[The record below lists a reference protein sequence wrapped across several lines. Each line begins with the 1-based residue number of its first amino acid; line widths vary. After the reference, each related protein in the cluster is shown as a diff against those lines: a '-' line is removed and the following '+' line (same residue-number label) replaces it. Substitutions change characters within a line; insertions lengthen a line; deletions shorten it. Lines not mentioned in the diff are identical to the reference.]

1 MHQSRLISRIANH
14 AGGVVRVVQLTD
26 THLCKQR
33 GGTLLGMDTDHSLQ
47 AVIDLVK
54 RERPTIDVLL
64 GTGDLSDQG
73 APEAYHR
80 LQAYFGQ
87 LDTNCYWLPG
97 NHDDRQ
103 AMAEATRHAPR
114 LYQEIRVAGWQILML
129 DSQVA
134 GEVGGELGEAQ
145 LALLEEALDDAAAED
160 LYTLVC
166 LHHQPVAIGCE
177 WLDQQMVADA
187 DAFFD
192 MLDRYPGVRGV
203 LWGHVHQQIDRRRGG
218 MDLMASP
225 STCVQFAPGSA
236 DFRAECSPPG
246 YRWLDLQEDG
256 TIETAVS
263 RVQGVRF
270 SIDLDCGGYLEDA
283 AD

>member
-1 MHQSRLISRIANH
+1 M
-14 AGGVVRVVQLTD
+14 VQLTD

-54 RERPTIDVLL
+54 RERPTIDLLL

-103 AMAEATRHAPR
+103 AMAEATRQAPR

-134 GEVGGELGEAQ
+134 GEVGGELGQAQ
-145 LALLEEALDDAAAED
+145 LALLEEALDDAAGED

-187 DAFFD
+187 DAFFAV
-192 MLDRYPGVRGV
+192 LDRYHGVRGV

-236 DFRAECSPPG
+236 DFKAECSPPG

-263 RVQGVRF
+263 RVQGIRF
-270 SIDLDCGGYLEDA
+270 NIDLECGGYLEDA